1 MKKIYRYFFAAIAIA
16 SAASCAEQ
24 MEDNSALGT
33 QNAPA
38 DFAQMTISASLGE
51 VTKTTYDNQRVL
63 WEGTESITVFS
74 KGSEDTPTEFAMN
87 WCSEDNTKAS
97 FTGLA
102 DLNAESYYAVYPH
115 SATNACT
122 AEGVLTVEIPAQ
134 QTAVAGGFASGANVS
149 VAAWQNAEMS
159 SENDIIFNNV
169 CSLLSFGFE
178 TDADAILT
186 KSVTVKMK
194 DETGYINIAGNV
206 SVSYNPEGDLV
217 VSEGTTDNIVLNA
230 PEGGFAKGVTYY
242 VLVAPVGQIAEME
255 LTYTHTDG
263 TTTCKRKNSNI
274 IASLSRSTLVP
285 LDIIPVAYDNLPQD
299 DFQVTVDFTAGW
311 PFVEDIVPVA
321 QQKTS
326 QVDGNWYV
334 GYMYTLKDYELKDDE
349 GNTVATLS
357 GLKSGVS
364 VGKSAT
370 GYTYLE
376 DETVRSLYFYDSSKS
391 EDVVGN
397 ANYVGLITF
406 PKIEGRYMKSVEA
419 YHNSVSAASWCPA
432 DGWPIIGKNETSSS
446 YNPGSK
452 YTYNFPIKTNPTTL
466 ETVYQFRIRC
476 YNFKLTK
483 FTVTYSKNI
492 PTK

>member
-1 MKKIYRYFFAAIAIA
+1 MNY
-16 SAASCAEQ
+16 
-24 MEDNSALGT
+24 NH
-33 QNAPA
+33 
-38 DFAQMTISASLGE
+38 
-51 VTKTTYDNQRVL
+51 
-63 WEGTESITVFS
+63 EGT
-74 KGSEDTPTEFAMN
+74 
-87 WCSEDNTKAS
+87 
-97 FTGLA
+97 
-102 DLNAESYYAVYPH
+102 
-115 SATNACT
+115 
-122 AEGVLTVEIPAQ
+122 
-134 QTAVAGGFASGANVS
+134 
-149 VAAWQNAEMS
+149 
-159 SENDIIFNNV
+159 
-169 CSLLSFGFE
+169 
-178 TDADAILT
+178 
-186 KSVTVKMK
+186 
-194 DETGYINIAGNV
+194 
-206 SVSYNPEGDLV
+206 LV
-217 VSEGTTDNIVLNA
+217 VSEGKADSIVLNA

-263 TTTCKRKNSNI
+263 TTTCTRKNSNI

-285 LDIIPVAYDNLPQD
+285 LETIPVAYDNLPQE

-326 QVDGNWYV
+326 KVDGNWYV
-334 GYMYTLKDYELKDDE
+334 GYMYTLKDYELKDDD
-349 GNTVATLS
+349 GNTIATLS

-364 VGKSAT
+364 VGKTAT

-376 DETVRSLYFYDSSKS
+376 DETVRSLYFYDSAKL
-391 EDVVGN
+391 DTQCAR

-419 YHNSVSAASWCPA
+419 YHNSVKAADWCPA
-432 DGWPIIGKNETSSS
+432 DGWPIIGNNETSSS
-446 YNPGSK
+446 SYAPGSK

-466 ETVYQFRIRC
+466 ETVYQFRIRH